1 MEKSVKKT
9 TNNSVN
15 KFQIPGKIL
24 FQISILGPILYVLNV
39 LLGGLITP
47 KYSHIR
53 DAVSQLTQRGAPN
66 SLLLSSIFV
75 VSASLILILGLA
87 TVMRYKGLNRK
98 MLIGGVLIILYG
110 VFAALLASVF
120 PQDPIGSNATIPGTM
135 HLILAGV
142 TAFITMGAILI
153 TGLAKHENF
162 QEWRHFKSHSIIS
175 VSLVFVLGLSTPILM
190 INNIELM
197 GLFERLTQIAYLQW
211 FVVFAIKSYMGR
223 IEEK

>member
-1 MEKSVKKT
+1 M
-9 TNNSVN
+9 
-15 KFQIPGKIL
+15 L
-24 FQISILGPILYVLNV
+24 
-39 LLGGLITP
+39 
-47 KYSHIR
+47 
-53 DAVSQLTQRGAPN
+53 
-66 SLLLSSIFV
+66 
-75 VSASLILILGLA
+75 
-87 TVMRYKGLNRK
+87 YKGLNRK
-98 MLIGGVLIILYG
+98 MFIGGVLIILYG

-120 PQDPIGSNATIPGTM
+120 PQDPIGSSATFPGTM

-162 QEWRHFKSHSIIS
+162 QAWRQFKSYSLIS

-211 FVVFAIKSYMGR
+211 FVVFAIKSYMDR
-223 IEEK
+223 IEQK

>member
-1 MEKSVKKT
+1 MGKSIKMT

-15 KFQIPGKIL
+15 QFQIPAKFL
-24 FQISILGPILYVLNV
+24 FQISILGPILYVFNV

-47 KYSHIR
+47 RYSHIL

-87 TVMRYKGLNRK
+87 SVMRYKGLNRK
-98 MLIGGVLIILYG
+98 MFIGGILIILYG

-120 PQDPIGSNATIPGTM
+120 PQDPIGSNATFPGTM

-153 TGLAKHENF
+153 IGLAKHENF
-162 QEWRHFKSHSIIS
+162 QECRHFKSYSIIT

-211 FVVFAIKSYMGR
+211 FVVFAIKSYMDR